1 VDAGGARGDRSG
13 HHAGARHREVIG
25 VVLADAEEVR
35 AGLAGKDPLLDHV
48 PDRLGM

>member
-1 VDAGGARGDRSG
+1 VVRGDGSE
-13 HHAGARHREVIG
+13 HHVGGRHREVIG

-35 AGLAGKDPLLDHV
+35 ADLVGMDPLLDHV